1 MIFSDS
7 RYADG
12 VFVKSYDS
20 LRGQTYPTVH
30 RNYNLIQGSFS
41 NYVWEEGDRIDIV
54 ANKLRANQ
62 PKFWEEILDANP
74 EIGNPHTIAPGTT
87 IRIPQMIAVS
97 GTNG

>member
-20 LRGQTYPTVH
+20 KRSQTYPTVH
-30 RNYNLIQGSFS
+30 RSYGDISATFS
-41 NYVWEEGDRIDIV
+41 NYVWEEGDRIDVV
-54 ANKLRANQ
+54 ANKLRTNE
-62 PKFWEEILDANP
+62 PKFWEQILDANP
-74 EIGNPHTIAPGTT
+74 EIDNPYTIAPGTV
-87 IRIPQMIAVS
+87 IRIPQIATSS